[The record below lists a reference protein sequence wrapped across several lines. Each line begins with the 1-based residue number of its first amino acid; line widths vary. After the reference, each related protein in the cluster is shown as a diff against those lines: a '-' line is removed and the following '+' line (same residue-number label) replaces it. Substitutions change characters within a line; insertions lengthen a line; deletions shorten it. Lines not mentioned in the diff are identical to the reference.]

1 MRMLNSQARE
11 VVGAEGPVDAQWPH
25 WDLYDARQFQLL
37 TYLLSAVDMPLIFD
51 IPDAAV
57 TDFCHKHA
65 TAKQKECAV
74 WNQNVP
80 EVGGAPM
87 AVVER
92 GWGEAAFGGGL
103 EPGDMLGLK
112 HQALHAGPALEA
124 GIQRRVAVVV
134 MSIAPTPPTKL
145 QPEQLDASDALES
158 IGAAGMARAYRSTL
172 GPMLT
177 HPDVLRRVRT
187 RGTSEVVWGVHDR
200 EQLAN
205 GECTEADVQ
214 RLARVAG
221 KKHYKRCIWGD

>member
-57 TDFCHKHA
+57 TDFCQTHA

-74 WNQNVP
+74 WNQNVL
-80 EVGGAPM
+80 EVGAAPM

-92 GWGEAAFGGGL
+92 EWGEAAFDGEL
-103 EPGDMLGLK
+103 RPGDMLGLK

-124 GIQRRVAVVV
+124 GIQRLVAVVV
-134 MSIAPTPPTKL
+134 MSIAPTPAPKL

-177 HPDVLRRVRT
+177 HPGVLRRVRN
-187 RGTSEVVWGVHDR
+187 RDKSQVVWDQDDR
-200 EQLAN
+200 QLLASDK
-205 GECTEADVQ
+205 CTEADVQ
-214 RLARVAG
+214 RLAAAAG
-221 KKHYKRCIWGD
+221 RKRQARCIWGE